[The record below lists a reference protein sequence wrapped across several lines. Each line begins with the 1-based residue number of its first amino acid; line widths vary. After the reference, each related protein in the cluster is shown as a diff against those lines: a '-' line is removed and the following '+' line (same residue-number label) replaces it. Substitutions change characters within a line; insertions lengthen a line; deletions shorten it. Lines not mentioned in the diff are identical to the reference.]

1 MTTINALN
9 AVGNLQKYENTSAT
23 SAPSFSGAAERY
35 SVDDQRSKSSDYLK
49 IGLAMAAA
57 AGVGFMLRKPKA
69 AKAAAEAVS
78 DVANAAGRAAGK
90 AAGKAADDLTSVY
103 KLLAGVK
110 IKVAKGQ
117 KLIKN
122 GNFVLIKDKK
132 TNKVL
137 QAITLNTNGDAISK
151 IASFEYDKA
160 GKIVGK
166 MVEDATDKG
175 KVVQMKIFEYNE
187 AGQLVKK
194 LVNSENGELN
204 DLFLSQL
211 TEGVKQNA
219 LEQLVREG
227 VKKTS
232 VVKKVDK
239 FIKSNPTVAK
249 NIEKHKI
256 SKEVVQRILTEKG
269 VTKANVETI
278 LNALYKKA

>member
-35 SVDDQRSKSSDYLK
+35 SIDEQRSKSSDYLK

-57 AGVGFMLRKPKA
+57 AGVGFLIRKPKA
-69 AKAAAEAVS
+69 AQAAAEAVS

-122 GNFVLIKDKK
+122 GNFVQIVDKK
-132 TNKVL
+132 SGRILKAV
-137 QAITLNTNGDAISK
+137 TLNTNGNNVSK
-151 IASFEYDKA
+151 IATFEYDKA
-160 GKIVGK
+160 GK
-166 MVEDATDKG
+166 
-175 KVVQMKIFEYNE
+175 
-187 AGQLVKK
+187 LVKK
-194 LVNSENGELN
+194 VIQNAEGKVIG
-204 DLFLSQL
+204 DLYTMQL
-211 TEGVKQNA
+211 TKGVNA
-219 LEQLVREG
+219 KALSSLINDGASKNSVTKAARKFVKANGKLVENI
-227 VKKTS
+227 KKH
-232 VVKKVDK
+232 
-239 FIKSNPTVAK
+239 N
-249 NIEKHKI
+249 I

-269 VTKANVETI
+269 VTEANANRI
-278 LNALYKKA
+278 LKELYKA